1 MHKLPLLLCNHL
13 ANELQPNVFNT
24 GSYFKFSHNSDF
36 SNTKAVIPNLEPRFS
51 TNMALITSITH
62 ISTAFGNLG
71 ESIVPAIASLLY
83 PQLSLRLRDFSVTQL
98 KMVTRKIRLN

>member
-1 MHKLPLLLCNHL
+1 
-13 ANELQPNVFNT
+13 
-24 GSYFKFSHNSDF
+24 
-36 SNTKAVIPNLEPRFS
+36 
-51 TNMALITSITH
+51 MALITLITR
-62 ISTAFGNLG
+62 ISKAFGNLG

>member
-1 MHKLPLLLCNHL
+1 
-13 ANELQPNVFNT
+13 
-24 GSYFKFSHNSDF
+24 
-36 SNTKAVIPNLEPRFS
+36 
-51 TNMALITSITH
+51 MALITSITH